1 MYSIKVTYIYIYIY
15 IYIASILYI
24 SSFIV
29 YEDVLSA

>member
-1 MYSIKVTYIYIYIY
+1 MYSIKVTYIY